1 MSVALKGYKWVL
13 TEIDTDSGLYFA
25 DSVVDANAQS
35 TIKEVE
41 KILHRYGP
49 RSQISSDQGRNTLYS
64 SSCPTMGR
72 DIVSESSG
80 LVIRIRMGN
89 KNNDCLK

>member
-1 MSVALKGYKWVL
+1 MPVTLEGYKWVL
-13 TEIDTDSGLYFA
+13 TEIDTDSGLCFA
-25 DSVVDANAQS
+25 DPVVDANAQS

-49 RSQISSDQGRNTLYS
+49 LSVIPSDQGRNTLYS
-64 SSCPTMGR
+64 SSCPTLGR

-80 LVIRIRMGN
+80 LVIRIRMG
-89 KNNDCLK
+89 KKTMIV